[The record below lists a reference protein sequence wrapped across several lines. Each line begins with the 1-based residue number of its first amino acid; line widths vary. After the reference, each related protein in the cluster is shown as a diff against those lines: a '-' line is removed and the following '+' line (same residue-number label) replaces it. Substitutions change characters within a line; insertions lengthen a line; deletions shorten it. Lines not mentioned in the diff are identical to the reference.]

1 MEIETV
7 KIERT
12 YYIADDGKRFASKDN
27 CIAYEKRVLLGI
39 KEVTDTTFLN
49 LYLDIDQNSDDNEVI
64 PYVFTADSKYSLLDY
79 YFACQMDEKSYDFYK
94 LGIKA
99 FDLLCNKYEAPEYLK
114 KDIIDDVQLIPGK
127 TYILLYHKYGGEHIE
142 SYGYDDCVI
151 LDELDRVIQ
160 YTSAWLNNAFY
171 LNK

>member
-1 MEIETV
+1 MEVETV

-39 KEVTDTTFLN
+39 KEIEDTTFLN

-64 PYVFTADSKYSLLDY
+64 PYVFTANSNYSLLDY

-114 KDIIDDVQLIPGK
+114 KDTIDDVQLIPGK
-127 TYILLYHKYGGEHIE
+127 TYILLYHKYGGEHVE

-151 LDELDRVIQ
+151 LDELDRVAHC
-160 YTSAWLNNAFY
+160 TSTWFNKAFY

>member
-1 MEIETV
+1 MEIENV

-27 CIAYEKRVLLGI
+27 CIAYERRVLLGI
-39 KEVTDTTFLN
+39 KEITDTTFLN

-64 PYVFTADSKYSLLDY
+64 PYVFTANSDYSLLDY

-94 LGIKA
+94 LGIKS

-114 KDIIDDVQLIPGK
+114 KDTIDDVQLIPGK

-151 LDELDRVIQ
+151 LDELDRVAHC
-160 YTSAWLNNAFY
+160 TSTWFNKAFY

>member
-1 MEIETV
+1 MEIKTV
-7 KIERT
+7 KIERN
-12 YYIADDGKRFASKDN
+12 YYIADDGKRFEHEDE
-27 CIAYEKRVLLGI
+27 CIAYERRALLGV
-39 KEVTDTTFLN
+39 KEIEDTTFLK
-49 LYLDIDQNSDDNEVI
+49 LYLDIDKDSDDNEVI
-64 PYVFTADSKYSLLDY
+64 PYIFTANPNYSMLDY
-79 YFACQMDEKSYDFYK
+79 YFACQMDKKSYDFYK

-127 TYILLYHKYGGEHIE
+127 KYILLYHKYGGEHIE

-151 LDELDRVIQ
+151 LDELDRVIE
-160 YTSAWLNNAFY
+160 YTNTWLNNAFY

>member
-12 YYIADDGKRFASKDN
+12 YYIADDGKRFASKDD
-27 CIAYEKRVLLGI
+27 CIAYERRVSLGI
-39 KEVTDTTFLN
+39 KEITDTTFLN

-64 PYVFTADSKYSLLDY
+64 PYVFTANSDYSLLDY

-94 LGIKA
+94 LGIKT

-127 TYILLYHKYGGEHIE
+127 MCILLYHKYGGEHIE

-151 LDELDRVIQ
+151 LDELDRVVHC
-160 YTSAWLNNAFY
+160 TSTWFNKAFY

>member
-27 CIAYEKRVLLGI
+27 CVAYERRELLGI
-39 KEVTDTTFLN
+39 KEITDTTFLN

-64 PYVFTADSKYSLLDY
+64 PYIFTANSNYSLLDY

-114 KDIIDDVQLIPGK
+114 KDTIDDVQLIPGK
-127 TYILLYHKYGGEHIE
+127 TYILLYHKYGGEHVE

-151 LDELDRVIQ
+151 LDELDRVAHC
-160 YTSAWLNNAFY
+160 TSTWFNKAFY

>member
-64 PYVFTADSKYSLLDY
+64 PYMFTANSDYSLLDY
-79 YFACQMDEKSYDFYK
+79 YFACQMDKKSYDFYK

-114 KDIIDDVQLIPGK
+114 KDTIDDVQLIPGK

-151 LDELDRVIQ
+151 LDELDRVAHC
-160 YTSAWLNNAFY
+160 TSTWFNKAFY

>member
-7 KIERT
+7 KIERN
-12 YYIADDGKRFASKDN
+12 YYIADDGKRFEHKDD
-27 CIAYEKRVLLGI
+27 CMAYERRVLLGV
-39 KEVTDTTFLN
+39 KEIEDTAFLN
-49 LYLDIDQNSDDNEVI
+49 IYLDIDQNRDDNEVI
-64 PYVFTADSKYSLLDY
+64 PYVFTANSDYSLLDY

-94 LGIKA
+94 LGIKS

-114 KDIIDDVQLIPGK
+114 KDTIDDVQLIPGK

-151 LDELDRVIQ
+151 LDELDRVAHC
-160 YTSAWLNNAFY
+160 TSAWFNKAFY

>member
-1 MEIETV
+1 MT
-7 KIERT
+7 
-12 YYIADDGKRFASKDN
+12 N
-27 CIAYEKRVLLGI
+27 PI
-39 KEVTDTTFLN
+39 KVALN

-64 PYVFTADSKYSLLDY
+64 PYVFTANSDYSLLDY

-94 LGIKA
+94 LGIKT

-114 KDIIDDVQLIPGK
+114 KDTIDDVKLISDK
-127 TYILLYHKYGGEHIE
+127 KYILLYHKYGGEHIE

-151 LDELDRVIQ
+151 LDELDRVAHC
-160 YTSAWLNNAFY
+160 TSTWFNKAFY

>member
-12 YYIADDGKRFASKDN
+12 YYIADDGKRFASKDD
-27 CIAYEKRVLLGI
+27 CIAYERRALLGI
-39 KEVTDTTFLN
+39 KEITDTTFLN
-49 LYLDIDQNSDDNEVI
+49 LYLDIDQNRDDNEVI
-64 PYVFTADSKYSLLDY
+64 PYVFTANSDYSLLDY

-114 KDIIDDVQLIPGK
+114 KDTIDDVQLIPGK

-151 LDELDRVIQ
+151 LDELDRVAHC
-160 YTSAWLNNAFY
+160 TSTWFNKAFY

>member
-1 MEIETV
+1 MEIENV

-12 YYIADDGKRFASKDN
+12 YYIADDGKRFASKDD
-27 CIAYEKRVLLGI
+27 CIAYERRVLLGV
-39 KEVTDTTFLN
+39 KEIEDTTFLN

-64 PYVFTADSKYSLLDY
+64 PYVFTANSDYSLLDY
-79 YFACQMDEKSYDFYK
+79 YFACQMDKKSYDFYK
-94 LGIKA
+94 LGIKS

-114 KDIIDDVQLIPGK
+114 KDTIDDVQLIPGK
-127 TYILLYHKYGGEHIE
+127 MYILLYHKYGGEHIE

-151 LDELDRVIQ
+151 LDELDRVAHC
-160 YTSAWLNNAFY
+160 TSTWFNKAFY

>member
-39 KEVTDTTFLN
+39 KEITDTTFLN

-64 PYVFTADSKYSLLDY
+64 PYVFTANPNYSMLDY
-79 YFACQMDEKSYDFYK
+79 YFACQMDKKSYDFYK
-94 LGIKA
+94 LGIKT

-114 KDIIDDVQLIPGK
+114 KDTIDDVQLITGK
-127 TYILLYHKYGGEHIE
+127 KYILLYHKYGGEHIE

-151 LDELDRVIQ
+151 LDQLDRVMHC
-160 YTSAWLNNAFY
+160 TSTWINRAF
-171 LNK
+171 LFK